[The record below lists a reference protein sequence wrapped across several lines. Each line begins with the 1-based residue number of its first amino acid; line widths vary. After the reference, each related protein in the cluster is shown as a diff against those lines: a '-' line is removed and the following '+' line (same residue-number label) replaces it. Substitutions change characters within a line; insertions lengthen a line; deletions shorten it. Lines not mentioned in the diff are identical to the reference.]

1 MNKHPKSLFYL
12 CVTIRTKNKMKPGK
26 NMISF
31 SPRNKRN
38 SFSAKHAHGFGPGN
52 TICT

>member
-12 CVTIRTKNKMKPGK
+12 CITIRTKSKMKPGK

-31 SPRNKRN
+31 NPRNKRN
-38 SFSAKHAHGFGPGN
+38 SFSAKHAHGFNPVN
-52 TICT
+52 TVCI